1 MDTCHSPTITT
12 LMSKNLLSSI
22 SISRAVSQLAV
33 TPSTNCP
40 SAYWIPLQLR
50 NNPLSASSTL
60 SVYRPLKD
68 KLRPLLRQIELGSAE
83 GAGGMESVGAVR

>member
-1 MDTCHSPTITT
+1 MDTGHSPTITT
-12 LMSKNLLSSI
+12 FMSKNLLSSI

-33 TPSTNCP
+33 TPSTN
-40 SAYWIPLQLR
+40 R

-68 KLRPLLRQIELGSAE
+68 ELRPLLRQIELGRAE
-83 GAGGMESVGAVR
+83 GAGGMESMGAVR

>member
-12 LMSKNLLSSI
+12 FMSKNLLSSI

-33 TPSTNCP
+33 TPSTNRP

-50 NNPLSASSTL
+50 NPLSASFTL
-60 SVYRPLKD
+60 SVYRLLKD
-68 KLRPLLRQIELGSAE
+68 ELRPLLRQIELGSAE